1 MTYDLEGVG
10 NDADSH
16 ELLSV
21 VAAVHHEGVGQALD
35 DGALSLAETLG
46 GITASG
52 VRKVDRGAD
61 LDVVAIE
68 REAESAYLVSVPF
81 RKKIF
86 HRDSLRRYP
95 ELSCVF
101 LPACRVHCLPTDN
114 GVFSTG
120 RHKPMLVEQSK
131 SRWIGKHLRQGDVP
145 DLNILVAPLVEQL
158 HGSHLR
164 DSLLGQDLEGRS
176 GVFDL
181 DFAVFRHFGRRMHL
195 LPREGY
201 V

>member
-46 GITASG
+46 SIAASG

-68 REAESAYLVSVPF
+68 GEAESAYLVSVPI
-81 RKKIF
+81 RKFFF

-95 ELSCVF
+95 ILSCVF
-101 LPACRVHCLPTDN
+101 LRACRVHCLPTDN
-114 GVFSTG
+114 GVFHRSTQN
-120 RHKPMLVEQSK
+120 PCS
-131 SRWIGKHLRQGDVP
+131 
-145 DLNILVAPLVEQL
+145 
-158 HGSHLR
+158 
-164 DSLLGQDLEGRS
+164 
-176 GVFDL
+176 
-181 DFAVFRHFGRRMHL
+181 
-195 LPREGY
+195 
-201 V
+201 